1 MNRMADDIHLIATPF
16 RWVGETLKLLLLV
29 LGLPLVF
36 IISFIYWLITGKLN
50 MSPDDLWLTK
60 VLFTV
65 LRPWIMTLTCI
76 FNKHF
81 RVMKG
86 HEYRSPVPNFI
97 VFVATILIMLVFIK
111 CNSLCSW
118 GFYSGK

>member
-36 IISFIYWLITGKLN
+36 IISFIYWLITGKLI

-65 LRPWIMTLTCI
+65 LRPRIM
-76 FNKHF
+76 
-81 RVMKG
+81 
-86 HEYRSPVPNFI
+86 S
-97 VFVATILIMLVFIK
+97 
-111 CNSLCSW
+111 
-118 GFYSGK
+118 